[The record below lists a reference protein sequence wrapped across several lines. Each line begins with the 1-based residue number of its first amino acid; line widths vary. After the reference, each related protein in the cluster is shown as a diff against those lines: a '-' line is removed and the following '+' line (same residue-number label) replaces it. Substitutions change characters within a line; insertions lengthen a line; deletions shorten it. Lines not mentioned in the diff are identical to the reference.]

1 MQGTRNTLICRLLL
15 GAGIFVYL
23 ATLVI
28 AIIGTQGLFG
38 ATPDGLAAVFL
49 IFAGLPWSLLAT
61 PLVFFEFPLWIGQA
75 WVVLSPLITLY
86 VIWRLCSRT
95 QDEP

>member
-1 MQGTRNTLICRLLL
+1 MRGSRNALKCRLLL

-23 ATLVI
+23 ATLAI

-38 ATPDGLAAVFL
+38 TTPDGLAAVFV

-61 PLVFFEFPLWIGQA
+61 PLVIFESPLWIGQA
-75 WVVLSPLITLY
+75 WVVLSPLITLWL
-86 VIWRLCSRT
+86 IWRLCSRT
-95 QDEP
+95 QDGP